1 MGFQELT
8 GEQWAFIAP
17 LLPPRAKTGRPQGPQ
32 GDPVCAGYRLP
43 VVRYAPPIWR
53 RSDRLAAVSGTSGK
67 GSLAPDPASPSG
79 LGVYAGEGEDG
90 GGGGRFH
97 AGGGEKRGEGVGVD
111 GRKKRKGTK
120 ARVWVNEDGLPLR
133 VAVGPGDEHDGRR
146 LEEALE
152 GLRVK
157 KSGRGRARRRP
168 KGVYAD
174 AAYDAKAIREGL
186 RRRGIRAGIPKNP
199 RRGKGTRGGKRAFRR
214 RKAYRKARSSVERF
228 FGWLKGGFRRLTV
241 RHERRLSTFL
251 AFVLLA
257 CFLIAWRI
265 LR

>member
-1 MGFQELT
+1 VHVL
-8 GEQWAFIAP
+8 
-17 LLPPRAKTGRPQGPQ
+17 
-32 GDPVCAGYRLP
+32 
-43 VVRYAPPIWR
+43 
-53 RSDRLAAVSGTSGK
+53 
-67 GSLAPDPASPSG
+67 
-79 LGVYAGEGEDG
+79 
-90 GGGGRFH
+90 
-97 AGGGEKRGEGVGVD
+97 
-111 GRKKRKGTK
+111 
-120 ARVWVNEDGLPLR
+120 VNEDGLPLS
-133 VAVGPGDEHDGRR
+133 VVVGPGNEHDRR
-146 LEEALE
+146 RFEEVLG

-157 KSGRGRARRRP
+157 KSGRGRARTRP
-168 KGVYAD
+168 KVVYAD

-241 RHERRLSTFL
+241 RHERRLATFL

-265 LR
+265 LRYCDIVRGDGWLWVNGTSYRLAPETVVWLEPGDEYYVQAGAEGIEVLHVVVIGGESAW

>member
-1 MGFQELT
+1 VHVL
-8 GEQWAFIAP
+8 
-17 LLPPRAKTGRPQGPQ
+17 
-32 GDPVCAGYRLP
+32 
-43 VVRYAPPIWR
+43 
-53 RSDRLAAVSGTSGK
+53 
-67 GSLAPDPASPSG
+67 
-79 LGVYAGEGEDG
+79 
-90 GGGGRFH
+90 
-97 AGGGEKRGEGVGVD
+97 
-111 GRKKRKGTK
+111 
-120 ARVWVNEDGLPLR
+120 VNEDGLPLS
-133 VAVGPGDEHDGRR
+133 VVVGPGNEHDRR
-146 LEEALE
+146 RFEEVLG

-157 KSGRGRARRRP
+157 KSGRGRARTRP

-174 AAYDAKAIREGL
+174 AADDAKAIREGL

-199 RRGKGTRGGKRAFRR
+199 RRGKGTRGGKRAFQR
-214 RKAYRKARSSVERF
+214 RKAYRRARSSVERF

>member
-1 MGFQELT
+1 M
-8 GEQWAFIAP
+8 IA
-17 LLPPRAKTGRPQGPQ
+17 
-32 GDPVCAGYRLP
+32 
-43 VVRYAPPIWR
+43 
-53 RSDRLAAVSGTSGK
+53 RSS
-67 GSLAPDPASPSG
+67 
-79 LGVYAGEGEDG
+79 
-90 GGGGRFH
+90 
-97 AGGGEKRGEGVGVD
+97 GEGVGIN
-111 GRKKRKGTK
+111 GHKKRKGTK
-120 ARVWVNEDGLPLR
+120 ARVLVNPDGLLLS
-133 VAVGPGDEHDGRR
+133 VVVGPGNERDGRW
-146 LEEALE
+146 LEEVLG

-157 KSGRGRARRRP
+157 KSGRGRARTRP
-168 KGVYAD
+168 KVVYAD

-214 RKAYRKARSSVERF
+214 RKAYRRARSSVERF
-228 FGWLKGGFRRLTV
+228 FGWRKGGFRRRTV